1 MLLQELLLSRA
12 AQVPQADLE
21 SARNELPH
29 LLKDRRTAPFVA
41 LAEVAAA
48 QALQVRNYLTGLF
61 LPEEYT
67 VHMPTPHNPEPHCCV
82 MSLSSIYPGDS
93 NAISMPEL
101 AGHTGLYAV
110 QGRMRNGLPHYPKT
124 GHVPEFVLGLA

>member
-48 QALQVRNYLTGLF
+48 QALQVRLYIDRT
-61 LPEEYT
+61 
-67 VHMPTPHNPEPHCCV
+67 
-82 MSLSSIYPGDS
+82 LSPGGIHRS
-93 NAISMPEL
+93 
-101 AGHTGLYAV
+101 YAHSS
-110 QGRMRNGLPHYPKT
+110 QS
-124 GHVPEFVLGLA
+124 